1 MKRFFILP
9 ASAPSSGWRTESG
22 AVRIAAIDFAHR
34 QSRHFVLTERAHLAA
49 NSAPPMLKDIQ

>member
-9 ASAPSSGWRTESG
+9 APVPIEGRRTESG

-34 QSRHFVLTERAHLAA
+34 QSRHFVLIERAHVAA
-49 NSAPPMLKDIQ
+49 NSAAPMLKDIK